1 MAAPVDVNVNPSSS
15 TQASSGAGSG
25 FGGGLTFAFGG
36 NPNLAFL
43 TAGPAG
49 GITGAVTSVAKY
61 AAIAVAVAG
70 VAWLL
75 LRRRR

>member
-36 NPNLAFL
+36 NPNLAL
-43 TAGPAG
+43 LNSAAPGGNWLLIGAGV
-49 GITGAVTSVAKY
+49 IGAVLL
-61 AAIAVAVAG
+61 G
-70 VAWLL
+70 LL
-75 LRRRR
+75 LLKRR